1 MKRPDVIQELKKE
14 NDKRTIREIQDEIHN
29 QEYKSRD
36 LMIRR
41 TKLLYYLERT
51 SRFKEI
57 KEYEKVTFETYI
69 QHEYNLLYGTY
80 DRERKA
86 VLAFPRQV
94 ESYGVGLVAK
104 VIKETKKPELA
115 LKAIN
120 GITEKGHKLPADFRP
135 KVEKIIE
142 KYAKPKKAKPG
153 TRVLVCTQC
162 DKYKEEI
169 ILLNKELEEKDEQIT
184 KLKAALNKRDLTL
197 EKMYG
202 FLKPFEHI
210 VQPPSVQ

>member
-1 MKRPDVIQELKKE
+1 MKKPDVIQELKKE
-14 NDKRTIREIQDEIHN
+14 NDKRTIREIQEEIHDQN
-29 QEYKSRD
+29 NKSRNA
-36 LMIRR
+36 MIRR
-41 TKLLYYLERT
+41 TKLLFYLERT

-57 KEYEKVTFETYI
+57 KEYEKVTFDTYI

-80 DRERKA
+80 ERERKA
-86 VLAFPRQV
+86 VTAFPKQV

-104 VIKETKKPELA
+104 VIKETEKPEVA

-120 GITEKGHKLPADFRP
+120 GLTKKGKERPADFRP

-142 KYAKPKKAKPG
+142 KHAKPKKAKPG

-169 ILLNKELEEKDEQIT
+169 RLLNIELAEKNEQIR
-184 KLKAALNKRDLTL
+184 KLKAALNKRDLAFEQMVGVMKPLMPAGVQL
-197 EKMYG
+197 EA
-202 FLKPFEHI
+202 
-210 VQPPSVQ
+210 